1 MASAAVRPR
10 PHPVYLPAVGSPAD
24 SGGTIP
30 RVRGRARAMTHAAQT
45 HPHLPSSP
53 PEGPGLVR
61 IAGLP
66 YFAIAFI
73 ARLPFAMMVV
83 GVLTVVVSA
92 RGSLSLG
99 GLTSAA
105 VGLGTACFGPLLG
118 AAADRFGQ
126 RSVLLALSIGNGA
139 MLVLFTLVVYAGA
152 ADGLVLL
159 AAVGIGATAPQ
170 VAPMSRS
177 RLVTIITDRMP
188 EAVRAR
194 TLSGTMAYES
204 AADETVFV
212 FGPFIVGILAS
223 AIAPWAPLV
232 GAAALTVLFVGA
244 FALHPSARAVS
255 AHRDRDGRAPSSV
268 SELFRPRLLIVVI
281 GILGVGMFFG
291 TMLTSLT
298 SFMADRG
305 ASEQAGLL
313 YGVMGVG
320 SAVLA
325 LGVAWLPARFSLRAR
340 WLVFSGILLAGSA
353 LLLFVDTPATMMVAL
368 AIMGIG
374 IGPTLVTQYSFG
386 AARSPLGRSATV
398 MTMLGSGIVVG
409 QSLGAAV
416 AGELAETVG
425 TGAALILPIVAASVA
440 FAAGLVN
447 WRLSAVPSRV
457 ASV

>member
-1 MASAAVRPR
+1 
-10 PHPVYLPAVGSPAD
+10 
-24 SGGTIP
+24 
-30 RVRGRARAMTHAAQT
+30 MTHAT
-45 HPHLPSSP
+45 SSSSSTTSDP
-53 PEGPGLVR
+53 AAEQPNLLR
-61 IAGLP
+61 LAGLP
-66 YFAIAFI
+66 YFVIAFV

-126 RSVLLALSIGNGA
+126 RLVLLVLAIANGA
-139 MLVLFTLVVYAGA
+139 MLLLFTLVVYGDAVDA
-152 ADGLVLL
+152 LVLL
-159 AAVGIGATAPQ
+159 SAFGIGATAPQ

-188 EAVRAR
+188 ESIRSR
-194 TLSGTMAYES
+194 TISGTMAYES

-212 FGPFIVGILAS
+212 FGPFLVGILAS
-223 AIAPWAPLV
+223 ALAPWAPLV

-244 FALHPSARAVS
+244 FALHPSGRVVS
-255 AHRDRDGRAPSSV
+255 VRRGADGRAPSST
-268 SELFRPRLLIVVI
+268 SELFDLRVLVVVL
-281 GILGVGMFFG
+281 GILGVGIFFG

-320 SAVLA
+320 SAILA
-325 LGVAWLPARFSLRAR
+325 LGVAWLPARFTLRAR
-340 WLVFSGILLAGSA
+340 WLVFSGILLAGS
-353 LLLFVDTPATMMVAL
+353 LLLLVVDAPGTMMLAL

-374 IGPTLVTQYSFG
+374 IGPTLVTQYSLG

-398 MTMLGSGIVVG
+398 MTMLGSGVIVG

-416 AGELAETVG
+416 AGELAESLG
-425 TGAALILPIVAASVA
+425 TGAALLLPIAAAAIAFVAA
-440 FAAGLVN
+440 LVN
-447 WRLSAVPSRV
+447 WPLSATRPRV

>member
-1 MASAAVRPR
+1 MEGSRQARGR
-10 PHPVYLPAVGSPAD
+10 TTVYLPAVDFSAD
-24 SGGTIP
+24 SGGTRL
-30 RVRGRARAMTHAAQT
+30 RVFGRARAMTQT
-45 HPHLPSSP
+45 HTSAEPTLF
-53 PEGPGLVR
+53 R
-61 IAGLP
+61 IAGFP
-66 YFAIAFI
+66 YFLIAFI

-126 RSVLLALSIGNGA
+126 RVVLLIVALANGTMLLLFTA
-139 MLVLFTLVVYAGA
+139 VVYGESPDALVLIA
-152 ADGLVLL
+152 AI
-159 AAVGIGATAPQ
+159 GIGATAPQ
-170 VAPMSRS
+170 VSPLSRS
-177 RLVTIITDRMP
+177 RLVTLIRERVEDTRQP
-188 EAVRAR
+188 R
-194 TLSGTMAYES
+194 TVSGTMAYES

-232 GAAALTVLFVGA
+232 GAAILTVVFVGA
-244 FALHPSARAVS
+244 FALHPSARHVS
-255 AHRDRDGRAPSSV
+255 RDRGEDGKALSPV
-268 SELFRPRLLIVVI
+268 SELFRPQLLVVI
-281 GILGVGMFFG
+281 LGILGVGIFFG

-298 SFMADRG
+298 SFMADRD
-305 ASEQAGLL
+305 AAEQAGLL

-325 LGVAWLPARFSLRAR
+325 LGVAWLPPAFSLRAR
-340 WLVFSGILLAGSA
+340 WLVFSGILLAGS
-353 LLLFVDTPATMMVAL
+353 LLLGLVDSPEMMMLAL

-386 AARSPLGRSATV
+386 AALSPRGRSATV

-409 QSLGAAV
+409 QSIGAAV
-416 AGELAETVG
+416 AGEIAENVG
-425 TGAALILPIVAASVA
+425 TSAALVLPMFAAAVAFGAGLLNWVLSSARRRRRTVAA
-440 FAAGLVN
+440 
-447 WRLSAVPSRV
+447 
-457 ASV
+457 

>member
-1 MASAAVRPR
+1 
-10 PHPVYLPAVGSPAD
+10 
-24 SGGTIP
+24 
-30 RVRGRARAMTHAAQT
+30 MTHATSSSSSTDAGST
-45 HPHLPSSP
+45 PSGSAVEQP
-53 PEGPGLVR
+53 SLLR
-61 IAGLP
+61 LTGLP
-66 YFAIAFI
+66 YFVIAFI

-126 RSVLLALSIGNGA
+126 RSVLLVLAIANGA
-139 MLVLFTLVVYAGA
+139 MLVLFTVVVYGDAVDA
-152 ADGLVLL
+152 LVLL
-159 AAVGIGATAPQ
+159 AAFGIGATAPQ

-188 EAVRAR
+188 ESIR
-194 TLSGTMAYES
+194 TRTISGTMAYES

-212 FGPFIVGILAS
+212 FGPFFVGILAS
-223 AIAPWAPLV
+223 ALAPWAPLA

-244 FALHPSARAVS
+244 FALHPSARVVS
-255 AHRDRDGRAPSSV
+255 VHRGADGRAPSSAA
-268 SELFRPRLLIVVI
+268 ELFDGRLLVVVL

-320 SAVLA
+320 SAILA
-325 LGVAWLPARFSLRAR
+325 LGVAWLPARFTLRAR
-340 WLVFSGILLAGSA
+340 WLLFSGILLAGS
-353 LLLFVDTPATMMVAL
+353 LLLLVVDSPGTMMLAL
-368 AIMGIG
+368 AIMGVG
-374 IGPTLVTQYSFG
+374 IGPTLVTQYSLG

-398 MTMLGSGIVVG
+398 MTMLGSGVVVG

-416 AGELAETVG
+416 AGELAESFG
-425 TGAALILPIVAASVA
+425 TGAALLLPIVAAAVA
-440 FAAGLVN
+440 FVAALVN
-447 WRLSAVPSRV
+447 WPLSSTRPRV
-457 ASV
+457 ASI

>member
-1 MASAAVRPR
+1 
-10 PHPVYLPAVGSPAD
+10 
-24 SGGTIP
+24 
-30 RVRGRARAMTHAAQT
+30 MTHVST
-45 HPHLPSSP
+45 HASEEQLHEPS
-53 PEGPGLVR
+53 LLR
-61 IAGLP
+61 IAGFP
-66 YFAIAFI
+66 YFLIAFI

-83 GVLTVVVSA
+83 GVLTVVVAA

-126 RSVLLALSIGNGA
+126 RAVLVVLALANGA
-139 MLVLFTLVVYAGA
+139 MLLLFTLVVYGTAP
-152 ADGLVLL
+152 DGFVLL

-170 VAPMSRS
+170 VAPLSRS
-177 RLVTIITDRMP
+177 RLVTIIGERMP
-188 EAVRAR
+188 ESRRAR
-194 TLSGTMAYES
+194 TVSGTMAYES

-212 FGPFIVGILAS
+212 FGPFLVGILAS

-244 FALHPSARAVS
+244 FALHPSGRHVS
-255 AHRDRDGRAPSSV
+255 ADRDAAGRAPSAV
-268 SELFRPRLLIVVI
+268 SDLFRPQLLIVVL
-281 GILGVGMFFG
+281 GILGVGIFFG

-305 ASEQAGLL
+305 AAEQAGLL

-320 SAVLA
+320 SAALA
-325 LGVAWLPARFSLRAR
+325 LGVAWLPAAFSLRAR
-340 WLVFSGILLAGSA
+340 WLVFSGILLAGT
-353 LLLFVDTPATMMVAL
+353 LLLGFVDSPATMMVAL

-386 AARSPLGRSATV
+386 AARSPRGRSATV
-398 MTMLGSGIVVG
+398 MTMLGSGVVVG

-416 AGELAETVG
+416 AGEIAESVG
-425 TGAALILPIVAASVA
+425 TSAALVLPMVAALIA
-440 FAAGLVN
+440 FAAGVAN
-447 WRLSAVPSRV
+447 WFLSREHPRRPSV
-457 ASV
+457 KG

>member
-1 MASAAVRPR
+1 M
-10 PHPVYLPAVGSPAD
+10 
-24 SGGTIP
+24 T
-30 RVRGRARAMTHAAQT
+30 RATTSQQLAE
-45 HPHLPSSP
+45 PSLLS
-53 PEGPGLVR
+53 L
-61 IAGLP
+61 AGLP
-66 YFAIAFI
+66 YFLIAFI

-126 RSVLLALSIGNGA
+126 RTVLLVLALANGA
-139 MLVLFTLVVYAGA
+139 MLLLFTFVVYGTAP
-152 ADGLVLL
+152 DGFVLL

-170 VAPMSRS
+170 VAPLSRS
-177 RLVTIITDRMP
+177 RLVTIISDRMP
-188 EAVRAR
+188 EGRRAK
-194 TLSGTMAYES
+194 TVSGTMAYES

-212 FGPFIVGILAS
+212 FGPFLVGILAS

-232 GAAALTVLFVGA
+232 GAAVLTVVFVGA
-244 FALHPSARAVS
+244 FALHPSGRHVS
-255 AHRDRDGRAPSSV
+255 QDRDADGKAPSTV
-268 SELFRPRLLIVVI
+268 SELFRPQLLIVVV
-281 GILGVGMFFG
+281 GILGVGIFFG

-320 SAVLA
+320 SAILA
-325 LGVAWLPARFSLRAR
+325 LGVAWLPAAFSMRAR
-340 WLVFSGILLAGSA
+340 WLVFSGILLAGT
-353 LLLFVDTPATMMVAL
+353 LLLGFVDTPGTMMVAL

-386 AARSPLGRSATV
+386 AARSPRGRSATV
-398 MTMLGSGIVVG
+398 MTMLGSGVVVG
-409 QSLGAAV
+409 QSIGAAF
-416 AGELAETVG
+416 AGEIAESVG
-425 TGAALILPIVAASVA
+425 TPAALLLPMVAAFIA
-440 FAAGLVN
+440 FAAGVAN
-447 WRLSAVPSRV
+447 WMLSGEKRRAAPVKP
-457 ASV
+457 

>member
-1 MASAAVRPR
+1 
-10 PHPVYLPAVGSPAD
+10 
-24 SGGTIP
+24 
-30 RVRGRARAMTHAAQT
+30 MTQT
-45 HPHLPSSP
+45 HTIAEPTLFR
-53 PEGPGLVR
+53 L
-61 IAGLP
+61 AGLP
-66 YFAIAFI
+66 YFLIAFI

-126 RSVLLALSIGNGA
+126 RPVLVVLAVANGA
-139 MLVLFTLVVYAGA
+139 MMALFTIVVYGDA
-152 ADGLVLL
+152 ADALVLL
-159 AAVGIGATAPQ
+159 SAVGVGATAPQ
-170 VAPMSRS
+170 VAPLSRA
-177 RLVTIITDRMP
+177 RLVTIISERMP
-188 EAVRAR
+188 SARRAR

-212 FGPFIVGILAS
+212 FGPFLVGILAS
-223 AIAPWAPLV
+223 AIAPWAPLI
-232 GAAALTVLFVGA
+232 GAAALTVVFVGA
-244 FALHPSARAVS
+244 FALHPSGRHVAAV
-255 AHRDRDGRAPSSV
+255 RGEDGRAPSAAA
-268 SELFRPRLLIVVI
+268 ELFRPRLLIVVV

-325 LGVAWLPARFSLRAR
+325 LGVAWLPPRFSLRAR
-340 WLVFSGILLAGSA
+340 WLVFSGVLFAGT
-353 LLLFVDTPATMMVAL
+353 LLLPVVDSPTTMMIAL
-368 AIMGIG
+368 GIMGVG

-386 AARSPLGRSATV
+386 ADRSPLGRSATV
-398 MTMLGSGIVVG
+398 MTMLGSGVVVG
-409 QSLGAAV
+409 QSIGAAV
-416 AGELAETVG
+416 AGQIAENAGTSPALLLPVLA
-425 TGAALILPIVAASVA
+425 AAVA
-440 FAAGLVN
+440 FVAGVAN
-447 WRLSAVPSRV
+447 WFLSRPTARPVV
-457 ASV
+457 TGD

>member
-1 MASAAVRPR
+1 
-10 PHPVYLPAVGSPAD
+10 
-24 SGGTIP
+24 
-30 RVRGRARAMTHAAQT
+30 MTHAESQIQS
-45 HPHLPSSP
+45 SSP
-53 PEGPGLVR
+53 STDQPGLLR

-66 YFAIAFI
+66 YFVIAFI

-92 RGSLSLG
+92 RGSLALG

-126 RSVLLALSIGNGA
+126 RVVLLILALANGTT
-139 MLVLFTLVVYAGA
+139 LILFTLVVYGGA
-152 ADGLVLL
+152 ADVLVLL
-159 AAVGIGATAPQ
+159 AAFGIGATAPQ

-177 RLVTIITDRMP
+177 RLVTMIADRMP

-194 TLSGTMAYES
+194 TVSGTMAYES

-223 AIAPWAPLV
+223 ALAPWAPLV
-232 GAAALTVLFVGA
+232 GAAVLTVVFVGA
-244 FALHPSARAVS
+244 FALHPSARVVS
-255 AHRDRDGRAPSSV
+255 AHRDGDGRAPSAV
-268 SELFRPRLLIVVI
+268 SELFQARLLVVVV

-320 SAVLA
+320 SAILA
-325 LGVAWLPARFSLRAR
+325 LGVAWLPVRFSLRAR
-340 WLVFSGILLAGSA
+340 WLVFSGVLLAGS
-353 LLLFVDTPATMMVAL
+353 LLLLLVDTPAMMMVAL

-416 AGELAETVG
+416 AGELAENASTG
-425 TGAALILPIVAASVA
+425 TALMLPIVAAAVA

-447 WRLSAVPSRV
+447 WRLSARPRRV